1 MSLIF
6 VRLATALYSLGLLHS
21 FLTII
26 KRQKTLFRIAMLG
39 ICSGFVV
46 HFLSILFAWIELK
59 HLPISNLHEVLSFF
73 AFVIVLAFLLS
84 YARYR
89 MDSLS
94 VFIFTLVFILTLG
107 ANLVHSQRTMR
118 PEVLKSLWLYI
129 HVPTTF
135 LGYAALFVAFAV
147 GIMYLIQEKE
157 LKRKRPQAFYYRL
170 PSLEVCDE
178 LGYRALGIGFS
189 LLTIG
194 IVAGA
199 FWASRSQNTSW
210 ERDPK
215 IIWSYVTWL
224 IYAVLLHY
232 RLSAGWRGRRAAWM
246 SVIGFI
252 IVLAAFFGT
261 RHQGS
266 AHTFILQ

>member
-1 MSLIF
+1 
-6 VRLATALYSLGLLHS
+6 
-21 FLTII
+21 
-26 KRQKTLFRIAMLG
+26 
-39 ICSGFVV
+39 
-46 HFLSILFAWIELK
+46 
-59 HLPISNLHEVLSFF
+59 
-73 AFVIVLAFLLS
+73 
-84 YARYR
+84 

-94 VFIFTLVFILTLG
+94 VFIFPLVFILTLG

-178 LGYRALGIGFS
+178 LGYRALGIGFLLADHRDRGGRLLGQQISERLPGSAIRRS
-189 LLTIG
+189 L
-194 IVAGA
+194 
-199 FWASRSQNTSW
+199 
-210 ERDPK
+210 
-215 IIWSYVTWL
+215 WSYVTWL